1 MHCAARLVIAVFLA
15 CLPVLDAV
23 AQTRTP
29 PVRNAAKLV
38 PKVGVAPSANAAALA
53 AMLVGSGVTI
63 SNATYKGAGVAA
75 GTFSGGQGS
84 IGLDTGVVLSTG
96 LAADVVGPN
105 SDTATGTDNGQPGDA
120 ALDALVAPYRTFDAA
135 ILEFD
140 VTPAAATISVRFVFA
155 SEEYNEFV
163 GSPFNDVVAIF
174 VNGVNCANYN
184 GRPVSVNTI
193 NNDVN
198 GALYVDNTDGH
209 LDTQM
214 DGLTVPLDCV
224 AAVKPGAPNHVKIAI
239 ADTSDAAY
247 DAAVFIAAGGV
258 KSPGIGPPTTSSL
271 AKVVEYHHAEWDH
284 FFMTALPDEIAKLDN
299 GTFAGWSRT
308 GQAFDV
314 FVSGTPDTS
323 EVCRFFSTSF
333 APKSSH
339 FYTPSASECASVKAN
354 PNWQF
359 EAAVFNVVLPAA
371 DGTCAQGT
379 QPLYRLYNDGMG
391 AAPNHRYTTDL
402 DTFTIMQQLGW
413 KPEGAGVGVIA
424 CVPA

>member
-1 MHCAARLVIAVFLA
+1 
-15 CLPVLDAV
+15 
-23 AQTRTP
+23 
-29 PVRNAAKLV
+29 
-38 PKVGVAPSANAAALA
+38 
-53 AMLVGSGVTI
+53 
-63 SNATYKGAGVAA
+63 
-75 GTFSGGQGS
+75 
-84 IGLDTGVVLSTG
+84 
-96 LAADVVGPN
+96 
-105 SDTATGTDNGQPGDA
+105 
-120 ALDALVAPYRTFDAA
+120 
-135 ILEFD
+135 
-140 VTPAAATISVRFVFA
+140 
-155 SEEYNEFV
+155 
-163 GSPFNDVVAIF
+163 
-174 VNGVNCANYN
+174 
-184 GRPVSVNTI
+184 
-193 NNDVN
+193 
-198 GALYVDNTDGH
+198 
-209 LDTQM
+209 
-214 DGLTVPLDCV
+214 
-224 AAVKPGAPNHVKIAI
+224 
-239 ADTSDAAY
+239 
-247 DAAVFIAAGGV
+247 
-258 KSPGIGPPTTSSL
+258 
-271 AKVVEYHHAEWDH
+271 
-284 FFMTALPDEIAKLDN
+284 MTALPDEIAKLDN

-359 EAAVFNVVLPAA
+359 EAAVFNVVLPNA